1 MSRRLP
7 VIIAGTNCLSGVTS
21 WADQLRSAMADH
33 PLYDVRTLY
42 VGPEATTNADIAV
55 QTLQE
60 AHETVREM
68 APAVVVP
75 NYVWSLYLT
84 GFEPGVR
91 CVGMCHADS
100 DDQYY
105 RPLSWYE
112 PAIRKYIAVSRECDE
127 RLKQYVA
134 YREQD
139 VVMLPYGVS
148 IPSVLDRNYQT
159 KPLRLI
165 YAGRVT
171 QPQKRVWDFLPL
183 VENLLRAK
191 VPFVF
196 DIIGDGD
203 EFAPLQHVMRTRIPA
218 ADVFFHSRITHAEM
232 AAKWLN
238 HDIFI
243 QTSDFEGTSVS
254 MLEAMAHG
262 VAPVITAA
270 SSGIAG
276 VVNDG
281 NNGFVVP
288 VGDMAAMGNAIA
300 RLATDRALL
309 ADTGRAAYRTAQAY
323 SMDAYVRKFAQVLDQ
338 VAEMGEHVDHRK
350 RYGIFSPPHPLLI
363 QHQLIE
369 QQRTKLHSRSQ
380 RAFKRLFQGGLKGLR
395 RSKSQP
401 NTPGDRQ
408 AA

>member
-1 MSRRLP
+1 MSRKLP

-33 PLYDVRTLY
+33 PRYDVQTLY
-42 VGPEATTNADIAV
+42 VGPEAAPNADISV
-55 QTLQE
+55 RTLQD
-60 AHETVREM
+60 AHQTVCEM
-68 APAVVVP
+68 APAVVIP

-112 PAIRKYIAVSRECDE
+112 PVISKYIAVSRECDE
-127 RLKQYVA
+127 RLKQCVA
-134 YREQD
+134 CRAQD

-148 IPSVLDRNYQT
+148 IPSILDRNYQT

-171 QPQKRVWDFLPL
+171 QPQKRVWDFIPL
-183 VENLLRAK
+183 VEQLLRAK

-196 DIIGDGD
+196 DIVGGGD
-203 EFAPLQHVMRTRIPA
+203 EFAPLQQVMRTRIPA
-218 ADVFFHSRITHAEM
+218 ADVFFHPRIPHAEM
-232 AAKWLN
+232 AAKWLD
-238 HDIFI
+238 HDVFI

-262 VAPVITAA
+262 VAPIVTAA

-281 NNGFVVP
+281 DNGFVVP
-288 VGDMAAMGNAIA
+288 VGDMAAMGRAIA
-300 RLATDRALL
+300 QLATDHALL
-309 ADTGRAAYRTAQAY
+309 ADVGRAAHRTAQAY
-323 SMDAYVRKFAQVLDQ
+323 SMDAYVRKFAQILDQ
-338 VAEMGEHVDHRK
+338 IAEMDGNVDHRK
-350 RYGIFSPPHPLLI
+350 RYGIFSPPHPLLV
-363 QHQLIE
+363 Q
-369 QQRTKLHSRSQ
+369 QQRIDQQ
-380 RAFKRLFQGGLKGLR
+380 RIELNGRNQRGLRRLFKGGLKGLR
-395 RSKSQP
+395 RSKP
-401 NTPGDRQ
+401 KPTTPGDRQ